1 MAQTIS
7 GGCSCKGVRY
17 EAGAEPV
24 LMLNCHCLDC
34 QRAGGSAY
42 APVMVLPK
50 SSVRLSGEVR
60 FYRIVGNAGHAV
72 ERGFCPNCGCQVVV
86 RLERLPDVLG
96 VQAGSL
102 DDPSRYKP
110 AMDIFTDCAQPWD
123 NLLPDTKKVAQG
135 LSG

>member
-17 EAGAEPV
+17 EADAEPV
-24 LMLNCHCLDC
+24 LMLNCHCRDC
-34 QRAGGSAY
+34 QQAGGGPY
-42 APVMVLPK
+42 APVMVVPK
-50 SSVRLSGEVR
+50 ASVKLSGEVR
-60 FYRIVGNAGHAV
+60 YYRIVGNTGNAV

-86 RLERLPDVLG
+86 KLERLPDVIG
-96 VQAGSL
+96 FQAGSL

-110 AMDIFTDCAQPWD
+110 TLDIFTDRAQSWD